1 MPRARISACLIV
13 QNERERLPAALAS
26 VGFCDEVLVVDG
38 GSTDDTAELARTAGA
53 QVIEHPWRGFA
64 IQRNVAIDA
73 ACGDWI
79 LEVDAD
85 ERVSPELRT
94 SIEALLAQPP
104 EGVAMAVCALR
115 NRFLGGLLGP
125 SAKYPAYR
133 SRLFRRGA
141 YRHDESLTVHEGLE
155 PRERPAILAG
165 DLEHELAATLREALL
180 DTWRYARLESRR
192 VPRPRAAGAYLKG
205 VVLRPAAKLC
215 YRTVDGRRLAR
226 RVARAAED
234 LTRRRLRRARLG
246 ARAAASRTRA
256 GAASRRRG
264 CTLRPPARGPVRI
277 VAVSGRGRPTERAVR
292 WLSALQQHGADV
304 ALISEEPAPCPDLPQ
319 QTVARIGP
327 LVIARALDVERQ
339 VRVVDVVVPF
349 GRRARLVQRV
359 LPPTLRPAVAGVDCD
374 AEPDRGVRARPCG
387 CATVSRRIAQ
397 AQVVR
402 KISTEHGAWWETLL
416 GTEPSR
422 KRLAPVMPLLP
433 TTIRSARAP
442 RRHRGS
448 RRRGRPGGRRR

>member
-26 VGFCDEVLVVDG
+26 VAFCDEVLVVDG
-38 GSTDDTAELARTAGA
+38 GSTDGTAELARVAGA

-73 ACGDWI
+73 AHGDWI

-85 ERVSPELRT
+85 ERISPALRR

-155 PRERPAILAG
+155 PRERPTILAG

-192 VPRPRAAGAYLKG
+192 VPRPRVPGAYLKG
-205 VVLRPAAKLC
+205 IALRPAAKLC
-215 YRTVDGRRLAR
+215 YRTVVDGGWRDGWRGLLKISLDVGSDALVWVLVLVR
-226 RVARAAED
+226 PGRAPAPPPGGGGEHF
-234 LTRRRLRRARLG
+234 G
-246 ARAAASRTRA
+246 
-256 GAASRRRG
+256 RRRG
-264 CTLRPPARGPVRI
+264 GPVRI
-277 VAVSGRGRPTERAVR
+277 VAVSDRGRPTERAVR
-292 WLSALQQHGADV
+292 WLSALQRRGADV
-304 ALISEEPAPCPDLPQ
+304 ALICEEPVPSPDLPQ

-339 VRVVDVVVPF
+339 VRVVDAVVPF
-349 GRRARLVQRV
+349 GRWARLVHRV
-359 LPPTLRPAVAGVDCD
+359 LPATLRPAVAGVDCD
-374 AEPDRGVRARPCG
+374 VDPERALELVRA
-387 CATVSRRIAQ
+387 A
-397 AQVVR
+397 
-402 KISTEHGAWWETLL
+402 
-416 GTEPSR
+416 
-422 KRLAPVMPLLP
+422 APQ
-433 TTIRSARAP
+433 
-442 RRHRGS
+442 
-448 RRRGRPGGRRR
+448 